1 MNERLKKLRKNSMTT
16 PYLAEGE
23 SSKTTLT
30 IQTNVKDST
39 GATLTCTI
47 TEEGAISWTGDLLE
61 K

>member
-1 MNERLKKLRKNSMTT
+1 MTK

-23 SSKTTLT
+23 SSKTDLT

-47 TEEGAISWTGDLLE
+47 TTEGALSWTGDSLE